1 MSAAASAICCDCGNN
16 FARDD
21 DEQWK
26 VRCLRCW
33 IARKGTNASRYADPI
48 VAELRLHMRG
58 LLSLSHP
65 DRHNGSKLATSTTQW
80 LLDLRERIAREV
92 AR

>member
-1 MSAAASAICCDCGNN
+1 MSTARAICRDCGTN

-33 IARKGTNASRYADPI
+33 IARKGTNASQYADPI
-48 VAELRLHMRG
+48 VDELREQIRP
-58 LLSLSHP
+58 LLSLAHP
-65 DRHNGSKLATSTTQW
+65 DKHNGSSLATTTTQW
-80 LLDLRERIAREV
+80 LLSVRDRLRV
-92 AR
+92 TT